1 MCATVCGCYAVKKFS
16 WIGKFVDIHW
26 DLFQP
31 MAQRQKAVVDDQELK
46 SRIIARYSYVD
57 KDDDIREH
65 RPVGPKSVSTR
76 NSTRRL
82 LLFHLCNVTSF

>member
-1 MCATVCGCYAVKKFS
+1 VGINQKFFDFKVAQIVKNFFS
-16 WIGKFVDIHW
+16 QLLGF
-26 DLFQP
+26 FQP

-65 RPVGPKSVSTR
+65 RPVGPKSVSTWG
-76 NSTRRL
+76 S
-82 LLFHLCNVTSF
+82 

>member
-1 MCATVCGCYAVKKFS
+1 MMC
-16 WIGKFVDIHW
+16 
-26 DLFQP
+26 FQP

-65 RPVGPKSVSTR
+65 RPVGPKSVSIA
-76 NSTRRL
+76 SY
-82 LLFHLCNVTSF
+82 CY

>member
-1 MCATVCGCYAVKKFS
+1 MPLETGSGIDKFFDS
-16 WIGKFVDIHW
+16 HW
-26 DLFQP
+26 DIFQP

-65 RPVGPKSVSTR
+65 RPVGPKSVSTWD
-76 NSTRRL
+76 NARRL
-82 LLFHLCNVTSF
+82 SHVCNVS

>member
-1 MCATVCGCYAVKKFS
+1 
-16 WIGKFVDIHW
+16 
-26 DLFQP
+26 

-65 RPVGPKSVSTR
+65 RPVGPKSVSTWD
-76 NSTRRL
+76 SSRRL
-82 LLFHLCNVTSF
+82 SHMCLVS